1 MRQSVIL
8 AEQSPYPF
16 LVFILA
22 ALKLNSFHLGK
33 FTNKFLV
40 NYQTL
45 PAVLARRLIFMLTY
59 SSFRNSVIIK
69 YGLPSSAG
77 MPSMLAAICA

>member
-22 ALKLNSFHLGK
+22 VLKLNSFHLGK

-59 SSFRNSVIIK
+59 SGFQK
-69 YGLPSSAG
+69 TPSS
-77 MPSMLAAICA
+77 

>member
-8 AEQSPYPF
+8 AEKSPYPF

-22 ALKLNSFHLGK
+22 VLKLNSFHLRK
-33 FTNKFLV
+33 FTDKFLV

-59 SSFRNSVIIK
+59 SGFQK
-69 YGLPSSAG
+69 TPSS
-77 MPSMLAAICA
+77 